1 MQWKLAPLD
10 TVIVAVYL
18 AVVVSLG
25 LWMKRRAQKSVGSY
39 FLGDRKLPWWALA
52 MSGSSSYFDIT
63 GTMWIV
69 SLFFAMGVK
78 GMWVQWIWGFPITVF
93 YLAYMGPWIRR
104 SGVLTGSAWMQT
116 RFGDGK
122 PGEMA
127 RLSYTVYAVLTIT
140 AFLAYGA
147 QGMGKFGSVYLGMD
161 NEHLC
166 AALVLGVTGLYVIVG
181 GFHGV
186 VMVEIFQTIVLSA
199 GALLIAYLGWS
210 HCTWEQIAAKT
221 PAEWGS
227 MMPAWSFDYLR
238 ESLNGEYY
246 LFGALLLV
254 WVVKGFLLDLS
265 GPEQLY
271 DFQRFLA
278 ARSPR
283 EASKLGALWGVVHT
297 IRWPMAMGIAALAL
311 TGLHNVT
318 DPEKVLPMVIDEML
332 PIGARG
338 FAIAA
343 LLSGF
348 LATFNSTVNGGASYL
363 VEDIFR
369 KYIRPTASQPT
380 LIVASYV
387 SSALLIVL
395 GIAVGFV
402 GQSIGQMFTWIMGT
416 LGAGVLFPNVLR
428 WYWWRLNGQGYAA
441 ATFSGMLLSLVQA
454 LVPALNAQPLYYT
467 FPAIL
472 LAVALIAVVVSLS
485 TRPTR
490 KKTLMEFYRTVQPWG
505 FWGPVRAAVLARD
518 PGFRFRSA
526 PRGDLLNI
534 VFGLP
539 CLLALYTFPIYLVI
553 HRYEEA
559 VGLFAA
565 ALLLGGL
572 LYCTWYR
579 RLGVFEHE
587 EAIAPPATESAPPPG
602 PRA

>member
-1 MQWKLAPLD
+1 MQWKLSPLD
-10 TVIVAVYL
+10 SVIVAVYL
-18 AVVVSLG
+18 AVVITLG
-25 LWMKRRAQKSVGSY
+25 LVMKRRAQKNIGAY

-104 SGVLTGSAWMQT
+104 SGVLTGSAWMET
-116 RFGDGK
+116 RFGGGK

-199 GALLIAYLGWS
+199 GALLIAYLGWA
-210 HCTWEQIAAKT
+210 HCSWEQIAAAT

-227 MMPAWSFDYLR
+227 MMPAWRFDYLAGP
-238 ESLNGEYY
+238 LKGEYY

-254 WVVKGFLLDLS
+254 WVVKGLLLNLS

-278 ARSPR
+278 AKSPR

-311 TGLHNVT
+311 TGLRNVS

-363 VEDIFR
+363 VEDIFH
-369 KYIRPTASQPT
+369 KYIRPQASQRT
-380 LIVASYV
+380 LILASYA
-387 SSALLIVL
+387 SSALLIAL
-395 GIAVGFV
+395 GIAVGFL

-441 ATFSGMLLSLVQA
+441 ATFTGMLLSLVQA
-454 LVPALNAQPLYYT
+454 LVPALGALPLYVT

-472 LAVALIAVVVSLS
+472 ILVAIVAVVVSLA
-485 TRPTR
+485 TPPTDPE
-490 KKTLMEFYRTVQPWG
+490 TLERFYRGVQPWG
-505 FWGPVRAAVLARD
+505 FWKPVAKAVRAEE
-518 PGFRFRSA
+518 PGFGFRSP
-526 PRGDLLNI
+526 PRRDLLNI
-534 VFGLP
+534 ALGLP
-539 CLLALYTFPIYLVI
+539 CLLAMYTFPIYLVI
-553 HRYEEA
+553 HRYTE
-559 VGLFAA
+559 AA
-565 ALLLGGL
+565 ALLALVLVLGVA
-572 LYCTWYR
+572 LYFTWYR
-579 RLGVFEHE
+579 RLSVFEHE
-587 EAIAPPATESAPPPG
+587 GIEAGATPA
-602 PRA
+602 